1 MGSAGGGAGPWGA
14 TGGESRRPDA
24 LEPDA
29 LEADRTTLA
38 LSPMGPGALASRRRD
53 TMLRVCRGL
62 VLLTWG
68 FGVWAYGRQQS
79 VEGFDTWAL
88 CEGVRVQMMLDRPD
102 WILGPCRVES

>member
-1 MGSAGGGAGPWGA
+1 
-14 TGGESRRPDA
+14 
-24 LEPDA
+24 
-29 LEADRTTLA
+29 
-38 LSPMGPGALASRRRD
+38 
-53 TMLRVCRGL
+53 MLRVCRGL